1 MKSGSLNIS
10 GMPYR
15 RSGHVGGK
23 SVSMISMLALLMA
36 ALLVL
41 PSCFDDDTETVTVTK
56 EVEVTKYFC
65 PDGTE
70 AESAAD
76 CEDDT
81 TEDPAMCDGTSFPGE
96 TLMGG
101 DPNDVLCGL
110 ETNDTIMGGG
120 GDDTITGGAGDDT
133 IHGGE
138 GADEIKGE
146 AGDDKLYG
154 DAGGDKIYGGDDD
167 DEITGGGGSNML
179 DGGDGVDIAI
189 YKDSDRVS
197 VNLKT
202 GVAVHIPA
210 DVTFVNRGG
219 EDSLA
224 NIENVKGSHGNDV
237 INGDDGPNLLK
248 GLDGMDTI
256 NGHGEDDTILPN
268 RPAGAMGMANT
279 SADDE
284 PAGDPAE
291 TDGVDTVNGGAGTD
305 TISYEGE
312 RGEVAVNL
320 SQAGF
325 VPATTGDSAVPAH
338 YTATVNG
345 GGDADRIIAE
355 NQGTVDEPKWF
366 STIENVVGGTVG
378 DMLTGDSRN
387 NILKGLA
394 GDDNLIGGAGD
405 DVLDGGAGNDDFN
418 GGSGNDMIYADNDDD
433 EGAIN
438 GGNTLNDTDTP
449 DVDESMPPSEQDTV
463 SFAMV
468 PDTDTTTEGRQ
479 GVDKSLANMTEVENL
494 TGSKGID
501 ALTGNNE
508 ANIIMGLE
516 GNDTISGG
524 PGKDTL
530 NGGPG
535 EDTLYGGASGG
546 ADTDTD
552 VFVVFSGEGPDT
564 IADYV
569 PDTGEGVNTV
579 KGDEI
584 HLKNFSSQTAVVSIA
599 SATNVQVSVAGTVV
613 LNITATTGATAPEA
627 IKKDLEK
634 AGKIVFVSTN

>member
-15 RSGHVGGK
+15 RSGHAGGK
-23 SVSMISMLALLMA
+23 SVSMISMLAFLMA

-41 PSCFDDDTETVTVTK
+41 PSCFDDDTETVTVK
-56 EVEVTKYFC
+56 ETETVTKYFC

-110 ETNDTIMGGG
+110 ETNDTIIGGG
-120 GDDTITGGAGDDT
+120 GDDTITGGAGNDT

-146 AGDDKLYG
+146 AGNDKLYG

-256 NGHGEDDTILPN
+256 NGHGGDDTILPN
-268 RPAGAMGMANT
+268 RPAGPMGVANV
-279 SADDE
+279 SDLNPE
-284 PAGDPAE
+284 GGDPIPAN
-291 TDGVDTVNGGAGTD
+291 DQSDKVNGGAGTD

-312 RGEVAVNL
+312 AEAVTIDL
-320 SQAGF
+320 SQV

-338 YTATVNG
+338 YAATVNSVV
-345 GGDADRIIAE
+345 DMIAVDDK
-355 NQGTVDEPKWF
+355 GTEDTEDDV
-366 STIENVVGGTVG
+366 STIENIVGGTGG
-378 DMLTGDSRN
+378 DRLTGDSRN
-387 NILKGLA
+387 NTLKGLA
-394 GDDNLIGGAGD
+394 GDDNLMGGLGD
-405 DVLDGGAGNDDFN
+405 DTIDGGPGDDTIN
-418 GGSGNDMIYADNDDD
+418 GGKGNDMIYADADDTTSIDGGMGISDTDDPATVID
-433 EGAIN
+433 ETMDG
-438 GGNTLNDTDTP
+438 DTDT
-449 DVDESMPPSEQDTV
+449 V
-463 SFAMV
+463 SYANIKATKDGTMGV
-468 PDTDTTTEGRQ
+468 TKILGTDLT
-479 GVDKSLANMTEVENL
+479 DIEVLIGSPNIDNL
-494 TGSKGID
+494 TGDDKV
-501 ALTGNNE
+501 N
-508 ANIIMGLE
+508 
-516 GNDTISGG
+516 TINGG
-524 PGKDTL
+524 PGKDMITT
-530 NGGPG
+530 GVG
-535 EDTLYGGASGG
+535 D
-546 ADTDTD
+546 D
-552 VFVVFSGEGPDT
+552 VIVVFSGEGPDT
-564 IADYV
+564 VTDWV
-569 PDTGEGVNTV
+569 PANPGANM

-584 HLKNFSSQTAVVSIA
+584 HLKNFASSTAVVKIA
-599 SATNVQVSVAGTVV
+599 TATNVTVSVGNTVV
-613 LNITATTGATAPEA
+613 LNIDAGGSNPAPEA
-627 IKKDLEK
+627 IEKDLNSP
-634 AGKIVFVSTN
+634 GKIKFVTTN

>member
-15 RSGHVGGK
+15 RSGHAGGK
-23 SVSMISMLALLMA
+23 SVSMISMLAFLMA

-41 PSCFDDDTETVTVTK
+41 PSCFDDDTETVTVK
-56 EVEVTKYFC
+56 ETETVTKYFC

-110 ETNDTIMGGG
+110 ETNDTIIGGG
-120 GDDTITGGAGDDT
+120 GDDTITGGAGNDT

-146 AGDDKLYG
+146 AGNDKLYG

-256 NGHGEDDTILPN
+256 NGHGGDDTILPN
-268 RPAGAMGMANT
+268 RPAGVMGAANA
-279 SADDE
+279 ADADATE
-284 PAGDPAE
+284 V
-291 TDGVDTVNGGAGTD
+291 DGADTVNGGAGND

-312 RGEVAVNL
+312 AEAVTIDLSNSNIVQADTTATPPVAAHVAVTIA
-320 SQAGF
+320 SVTAI
-325 VPATTGDSAVPAH
+325 DMIAV
-338 YTATVNG
+338 
-345 GGDADRIIAE
+345 DDK
-355 NQGTVDEPKWF
+355 GTEDTEDDV
-366 STIENVVGGTVG
+366 STIENIVGGTNN
-378 DMLTGDSRN
+378 DELTGDSRN
-387 NILKGLA
+387 NTLKGLA
-394 GDDNLIGGAGD
+394 GGDTLTGGPGD
-405 DVLDGGAGNDDFN
+405 DILDGGAGADQLM
-418 GGSGNDMIYADNDDD
+418 GGFGNDMIYADNDDSTIDGGIGLSATDDKATAID
-433 EGAIN
+433 ETMDG
-438 GGNTLNDTDTP
+438 DTDT
-449 DVDESMPPSEQDTV
+449 V
-463 SFAMV
+463 SY
-468 PDTDTTTEGRQ
+468 
-479 GVDKSLANMTEVENL
+479 
-494 TGSKGID
+494 
-501 ALTGNNE
+501 
-508 ANIIMGLE
+508 ANIKATKDGKTGFVQKTLGTELTNIEVLIGSPN
-516 GNDTISGG
+516 NDILGGDGTANTI
-524 PGKDTL
+524 

-535 EDTLYGGASGG
+535 EDEITTGAG
-546 ADTDTD
+546 DD
-552 VFVVFSGEGPDT
+552 VIVVFSGEGPDT
-564 IADYV
+564 VTDWGLAN
-569 PDTGEGVNTV
+569 PGANM

-584 HLKNFSSQTAVVSIA
+584 HLKNFASSTPVVKIA
-599 SATNVQVSVAGTVV
+599 TATNVTVSVGNTVV
-613 LNITATTGATAPEA
+613 LNIEAGGSNAAPEA
-627 IKKDLEK
+627 IEKDLNSP
-634 AGKIVFVSTN
+634 GKIKFVTTN